1 MAVAVAAPYGVGWGD
16 AGGWQSP
23 RTSMKKS
30 AVLLSLRLRVTFFF
44 PYLLVG
50 QAALRLQ
57 CLLQS

>member
-1 MAVAVAAPYGVGWGD
+1 MVWDGEMQEASSLQGEEV
-16 AGGWQSP
+16 
-23 RTSMKKS
+23 KKS

-50 QAALRLQ
+50 QAGLRLQ